1 MMAFGLTEVGIGVN
15 AKKVRA
21 YVEPDPATG
30 GFRLFAMGDRNKL
43 WITNATH
50 GGLVGI
56 VARIGKDGKTG
67 RPVRDQLPERDI
79 GPGAARTTSSGASRR
94 TPAPSPRTTTR
105 GCTSSTTRCAK
116 DEQIQADGV
125 EVLFYCLRMGRCMLA
140 AMAAGY
146 QRMFAAD
153 AAAYARG
160 RDGVGGRSSSTNC
173 RASTSAACSAAPC
186 SRAR

>member
-1 MMAFGLTEVGIGVN
+1 GLTEVGIGVN

-21 YVEPDPATG
+21 YVEPDPAG
-30 GFRLFAMGDRNKL
+30 NGFRLFAQGDRNKL

-50 GGLVGI
+50 GALVGI
-56 VARIGKDGKTG
+56 VARLGKDGKQVGLFVTRLPGKDVDGARDGADHEFWCQPSNTG
-67 RPVRDQLPERDI
+67 
-79 GPGAARTTSSGASRR
+79 AFTANHNSRLHFANYPLR
-94 TPAPSPRTTTR
+94 A
-105 GCTSSTTRCAK
+105 

-153 AAAYARG
+153 SLAYA
-160 RDGVGGRSSSTNC
+160 
-173 RASTSAACSAAPC
+173 
-186 SRAR
+186 